1 MTSRFNTET
10 MTMRRMGKT
19 NQKTTNI
26 STSKRY
32 AGTKSKINNLLFISK
47 S

>member
-1 MTSRFNTET
+1 MTSRFNTKT
-10 MTMRRMGKT
+10 IKKRQLGKK

-32 AGTKSKINNLLFISK
+32 GATTKSKIK
-47 S
+47 K

>member
-10 MTMRRMGKT
+10 MTMRRLGKT

-32 AGTKSKINNLLFISK
+32 GATTKSKIKKIIK
-47 S
+47 

>member
-1 MTSRFNTET
+1 MTSRFNNTET
-10 MTMRRMGKT
+10 MTRRLGRT

-32 AGTKSKINNLLFISK
+32 GGTRANPDGI
-47 S
+47 